1 MIPVCMDMNL
11 LPYNRFTVEVTETAS
26 PKHKYLVIVVPF
38 FAKLSA
44 IISELIVILIL
55 KVTFVIDNHR

>member
-1 MIPVCMDMNL
+1 MDMNL

-55 KVTFVIDNHR
+55 KVTFVI